1 LTDPREPPWLA
12 EVVARLQAGALAED
26 DFSRLVDLYEGR
38 LMGFFA
44 ALGENRDDAREFT
57 QDTFLRVFKSIREFR
72 SDSTFT
78 YWLFSIAKNVWK
90 NDLRRRGAAK
100 RKRPE
105 LPLEPE
111 PPEEWRPPPRPAA
124 GVGQVPPEVEE
135 RLAARDDRR
144 RVAVAVAQLPERLRR
159 VVVLRF
165 GHDLKYR
172 EIAERLDIPIDTVKS
187 QLHYALE
194 RLRPLLEREGPRP
207 QP

>member
-1 LTDPREPPWLA
+1 VSDPRESRWLA
-12 EVVARLQAGALAED
+12 ELVARLQVGAIGED

-38 LMGFFA
+38 LMGFFDR
-44 ALGENRDDAREFT
+44 LGEDHETARDFT
-57 QDTFLRVFKSIREFR
+57 QETFVRVFKSIREFR
-72 SDSTFT
+72 SGSTFT

-100 RKRPE
+100 RKTPE
-105 LPLEPE
+105 RLESE
-111 PPEEWRPPPRPAA
+111 PPEDRRPPPPPPPPGLGEIR
-124 GVGQVPPEVEE
+124 PEVEE
-135 RLAARDDRR
+135 RLAASDDRR
-144 RVAVAVAQLPERLRR
+144 RVATAVAQLPERQRK

-194 RLRPLLEREGPRP
+194 RLRPLLEKEGPSP
-207 QP
+207 EP